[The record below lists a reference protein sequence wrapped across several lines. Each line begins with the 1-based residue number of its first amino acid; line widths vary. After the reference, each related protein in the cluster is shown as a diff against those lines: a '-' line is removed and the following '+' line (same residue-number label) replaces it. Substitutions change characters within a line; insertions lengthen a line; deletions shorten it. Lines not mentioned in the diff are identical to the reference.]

1 MIRKGQI
8 YRSLTGR
15 HHPVD
20 GPVRIKLVGEPITVT
35 GLHDSGKAAAVTL
48 GKDGAW
54 GRRRMVS
61 LDQLH
66 DSDTTHDGKPRRS
79 GYVLEQE

>member
-1 MIRKGQI
+1 MIQKGQI

-15 HHPVD
+15 HHPLN
-20 GPVRIKLVGEPITVT
+20 GPVRIKLVGEPVT
-35 GLHDSGKAAAVTL
+35 TPGAHNFGKTAAVTL

-61 LDQLH
+61 TDQLH
-66 DSDTTHDGKPRRS
+66 ATDTTHDSKPRRS
-79 GYVLEQE
+79 GYVLETE